1 MSTER
6 YRWQNI
12 KNYIHFMVN
21 SSNLHKLHSPFM
33 FDLARK
39 CLYDHTRYSDYQK
52 LKKYHKDLLNQSQ
65 KIQISDLG
73 AGSQVFQSNTRR
85 ISQMAKVAGSSY
97 ADMKRLY
104 RLVHYFKPRT
114 ILELGTSLGKSA
126 FAMACADSQTQII
139 SVEGD
144 RTLAQMAQ
152 RQLDKFQIS
161 NVQIRTQN
169 FETFLLELNQ
179 SNQKFDMVFMD
190 GNHRL
195 EPTLKY
201 FNLLQKHL
209 HNDSVVLVDDIYWS
223 EEMKQA
229 WQQLKQHPQVRQSVD
244 VFYFGIL
251 FFRQEQFEQDFIIN
265 LDSFNLF

>member
-1 MSTER
+1 MTMALKHWNR
-6 YRWQNI
+6 FKDYLRFCQTATNR
-12 KNYIHFMVN
+12 HG
-21 SSNLHKLHSPFM
+21 LHSPFVYN
-33 FDLARK
+33 LATD
-39 CLYDHTRYSDYQK
+39 CLYNRNKYPDYQK

-65 KIQISDLG
+65 KIQINDLG

-104 RLVHYFKPRT
+104 RLVRYFKPRT

-126 FAMACADSQTQII
+126 FAMASADSQTQII

-144 RTLAQMAQ
+144 RALSQMAQ

-195 EPTLKY
+195 EPSLKY
-201 FNLLQKHL
+201 FDLLQKHL

-229 WQQLKQHPQVRQSVD
+229 WQQLKQHPQVRQSID